1 MDKILNIEISFSD
14 GYYIAECDA
23 IHLITESRSLGE
35 LKKHVYGLIPDL
47 IDLNNLDIDINSVD
61 LVFSM

>member
-1 MDKILNIEISFSD
+1 MGKRLNIEISYSD

-23 IHLITESRSLGE
+23 IHLITESKDLCE
-35 LKKHVYGLIPDL
+35 LKNMTRDLVPDL
-47 IDLNNLDIDINSVD
+47 IDLNDLDIDINSVD